1 MSAYH
6 RHWPSFFAVHQSM
19 QYIWEIRRVLV
30 TAAALFEVLSLHFVT
45 LNEVLSDSS
54 IVVIEDNRMRIRRLD
69 L

>member
-1 MSAYH
+1 
-6 RHWPSFFAVHQSM
+6 M